1 MELLSVLTLWRC
13 PALWYRNRIIY
24 VVFFYIDFQS
34 NVLIIVAVEKQI
46 IITYSESALL
56 DFGIQN
62 EMPMRHIVICVLPDI
77 TIFCHIIS

>member
-1 MELLSVLTLWRC
+1 VTLSGILVSKQDHV
-13 PALWYRNRIIY
+13 PS
-24 VVFFYIDFQS
+24 FFYIDFQS
-34 NVLIIVAVEKQI
+34 TVLIIVAVEKQI

-56 DFGIQN
+56 DFGTQN